1 MKKLILSIAYILAFT
16 FSGYSQCI
24 PDPQFTAA
32 GIYPDSAIGL
42 ADAYVG
48 YPYEQIITIV
58 TPSDTTVDIPLLG
71 LSSVTID
78 NIDLTN
84 VTGLPA
90 NFVYECD
97 PANCSFPGGSVKCA
111 RLYSTSNPVLADVG
125 IYSIVFET
133 TTYVSDVPVI
143 GSTTQDDVI
152 DYYFIEIIDTSGVN
166 VGIKK
171 ISSESLELKTIY
183 PNPVVD
189 NSRIQF
195 ISGKNQNVTF
205 TVMNVLGKTLV
216 NNSIIANRGVNELF
230 ITASDFPNGIYLYSI
245 TADGKTSTKRM
256 IIRK

>member
-1 MKKLILSIAYILAFT
+1 MKKLILSITAIAAIL
-16 FSGYSQCI
+16 FSGYSQCT
-24 PDPQFTAA
+24 PDPQFSAA
-32 GIYPDSAIGL
+32 GIYPDSATGL
-42 ADAYVG
+42 SVAYVG
-48 YPYEQIITIV
+48 YPYEQIITII
-58 TPSDTTVDIPLLG
+58 TPSDTVVDIPLLG

-84 VTGLPA
+84 VSGLPA

-97 PANCSFPGGSVKCA
+97 PVNCSFPGGTVKCA

-125 IYSIVFET
+125 IYPIVFET
-133 TTYVSDVPVI
+133 TTYVSGVPVI

-152 DYYFIEIIDTSGVN
+152 DYYFIEIMDTNGVN
-166 VGIKK
+166 VGIEK

-205 TVMNVLGKTLV
+205 NVMNVLGKTLV
-216 NNSIIANRGVNELF
+216 NTSIMANRGVNELF
-230 ITASDFPNGIYLYSI
+230 VSASDFPNGIYLYSI
-245 TADGKTSTKRM
+245 TAAGKTSTKRM

>member
-1 MKKLILSIAYILAFT
+1 MKKLILSITAIAAIL
-16 FSGYSQCI
+16 FSGYSQCT
-24 PDPQFTAA
+24 PDPQFSAA
-32 GIYPDSAIGL
+32 GIYPDSATGL
-42 ADAYVG
+42 SVAYVG

-58 TPSDTTVDIPLLG
+58 TPSDTVVDIPLLG
-71 LSSVTID
+71 VSSVTID

-84 VTGLPA
+84 VSGLPA

-97 PANCSFPGGSVKCA
+97 PVNCSFPGGTVKCA

-125 IYSIVFET
+125 IYPIVFET
-133 TTYVSDVPVI
+133 TTYVSGVPVI

-152 DYYFIEIIDTSGVN
+152 DYYFIEIMDTNGVN
-166 VGIKK
+166 VGIEK

-205 TVMNVLGKTLV
+205 NVMNVLGKTLV
-216 NNSIIANRGVNELF
+216 NTSIMANRGVNELF
-230 ITASDFPNGIYLYSI
+230 VSASDFPNGIYLYSI
-245 TADGKTSTKRM
+245 TAAGKTSTKRM

>member
-1 MKKLILSIAYILAFT
+1 MKKLILSITAIAAIL
-16 FSGYSQCI
+16 FSGYSQCT
-24 PDPQFTAA
+24 PDPQFSAA
-32 GIYPDSAIGL
+32 GIYPDSATGL
-42 ADAYVG
+42 SVAYVG

-58 TPSDTTVDIPLLG
+58 TPSDTVVDIPILG

-84 VTGLPA
+84 VSGLPA

-97 PANCSFPGGSVKCA
+97 PVNCSFPGGTVKCA

-125 IYSIVFET
+125 IYPIVFET
-133 TTYVSDVPVI
+133 TTYVSGVPVI

-152 DYYFIEIIDTSGVN
+152 DYYFIEIMDTNGVN
-166 VGIKK
+166 VGIEK

-205 TVMNVLGKTLV
+205 NVMNVLGKTLV
-216 NNSIIANRGVNELF
+216 NTSIMANRGVNELF
-230 ITASDFPNGIYLYSI
+230 VSASDFPNGIYLYSI
-245 TADGKTSTKRM
+245 TAAGKTSTKRM